1 MKTLSVA
8 IPAYNEEKSLASLLD
23 QILAVDLT
31 DVGFQKEL
39 IVINDGSADR
49 TSEIAR
55 AYTDAGVRCI
65 DQIPN
70 QGKGRAVQ
78 AGIAAS
84 SGDYILVQDAD
95 LEYDPRDYVVI
106 LRGLKTGADCVY
118 GSRTLGQIRRNGW
131 TLFPGRHPNQAFGP
145 WLAGVL
151 LSACTFVLYGRWI
164 SDTLTAYKLY
174 PRSAIQPMRIETCG
188 FETDHEI
195 TAKLIRGGYRITE
208 VPVAYHPRTSAEG
221 KKIRARDGFI
231 AIWTLLKY
239 RFFSS
244 PRRRALTARTTR

>member
-31 DVGFQKEL
+31 GIGFQKEL

-49 TSEIAR
+49 TSEIAH
-55 AYTDAGVRCI
+55 AYASAGVRCI

-95 LEYDPRDYVVI
+95 MEYDPRDYAVI
-106 LRGLKTGADCVY
+106 LKGLQKGADCVY
-118 GSRTLGQIRRNGW
+118 GSRTLGQFRQNGW

-151 LSACTFVLYGRWI
+151 LPAWTFLLYGRWI

-174 PRSAIQPMRIETCG
+174 PGRVI
-188 FETDHEI
+188 
-195 TAKLIRGGYRITE
+195 
-208 VPVAYHPRTSAEG
+208 
-221 KKIRARDGFI
+221 
-231 AIWTLLKY
+231 
-239 RFFSS
+239 
-244 PRRRALTARTTR
+244 